1 MNNRTQPSD
10 KLRSDNVG
18 YIFNSDSSINS
29 TGSRSSSSNG
39 GGYGGGGGSFTGG
52 AGDLNTLS
60 NTDNCLYGEKILR
73 ALNVSAAVLKN
84 HSLRCASDG
93 GWGFQGHSPY
103 HMVSVSLTFYSY
115 VTPFVLAIGLGGNLL
130 SLIVFLSHNMRK
142 LSASTYLAAL
152 SISDICALV
161 FYVLIDWLRRG
172 LPHYPGSPQSA
183 FLEDEG
189 PCQILTYLGY
199 VSRFISAWIIV
210 TFTMERY
217 IGVCHPLRRKD
228 ICGSKSAQKVIVSLL
243 VIGFIVLVYKPLLT
257 SRQEYKLL
265 NRTVARCTPDPSH
278 AFLSYVLDS
287 SYALSI
293 TLIPFLIITVL
304 NVLIIRRLQRRKV
317 RNLARCIVTEESIIR
332 MEFTVIL
339 LVVSFV
345 FIALNLPYFILWSKR
360 FLQAFYGT
368 AASEAGSDSFDQS
381 GAELLLT
388 RVVFYMNYCVNFF
401 LYSVTG
407 AYFRKELKMLF
418 WYRRDRSYNTCSR
431 MSFPSNTPQSF
442 V

>member
-1 MNNRTQPSD
+1 MDGHLFGN
-10 KLRSDNVG
+10 
-18 YIFNSDSSINS
+18 INS
-29 TGSRSSSSNG
+29 NHHASGINNSSSSIG
-39 GGYGGGGGSFTGG
+39 GIGGSGG
-52 AGDLNTLS
+52 SSSSSFSTDFDLHTNTDS
-60 NTDNCLYGEKILR
+60 DSTDNCLYAEKILR
-73 ALNVSAAVLKN
+73 ALNVSADVLKN
-84 HSLRCASDG
+84 HTSRCARNG
-93 GWGFQGHSPY
+93 GWDLGEHPPH

-115 VTPFVLAIGLGGNLL
+115 VTPVVLAVGLVGNLL
-130 SLIVFLSHNMRK
+130 SLVVFLSRNMRK

-152 SISDICALV
+152 SVSDICALV
-161 FYVLIDWLRRG
+161 FYVLTDWLRRG
-172 LPHYPGSPQSA
+172 LPQFPGSPQSSL
-183 FLEDEG
+183 LEDEG
-189 PCQILTYLGY
+189 PCQVLTYLGY

-243 VIGFIVLVYKPLLT
+243 VIGFIILAYKPLLT
-257 SRQEYKLL
+257 SRQEYKLQ
-265 NRTVARCTPDPSH
+265 NRTVARCTPDPAH

-287 SYALSI
+287 SFALSI
-293 TLIPFLIITVL
+293 TLVPFLLITVL
-304 NVLIIRRLQRRKV
+304 NSLIIRRLQKRKM

-345 FIALNLPYFILWSKR
+345 FIALNLPYFILWSRR

-368 AASEAGSDSFDQS
+368 AVSEARPDSFDQS
-381 GAELLLT
+381 QAELLFT
-388 RVVFYMNYCVNFF
+388 RVIFYMNYCVNFF

-418 WYRRDRSYNTCSR
+418 WYRRHSAYNTCSR
-431 MSFPSNTPQSF
+431 LSLPSNTPQSF

>member
-1 MNNRTQPSD
+1 MNTHN
-10 KLRSDNVG
+10 
-18 YIFNSDSSINS
+18 INS
-29 TGSRSSSSNG
+29 SGSSNSVSSSGGFLGSNM
-39 GGYGGGGGSFTGG
+39 GS
-52 AGDLNTLS
+52 LS

-73 ALNVSAAVLKN
+73 ALNVSAEVLKN
-84 HSLRCASDG
+84 HSSSCANNG
-93 GWGFQGHSPY
+93 GWKFDGHSPN

-115 VTPFVLAIGLGGNLL
+115 VTPVVLAVGLGGNLL
-130 SLIVFLSHNMRK
+130 SLIVFLSRNMRK

-152 SISDICALV
+152 SVSDICALI
-161 FYVLIDWLRRG
+161 FYVLTDWLRRG
-172 LPHYPGSPQSA
+172 LPQYPGSPQSS

-189 PCQILTYLGY
+189 PCQIITYLGY
-199 VSRFISAWIIV
+199 VSRFISAWIIA

-243 VIGFIVLVYKPLLT
+243 VIAFIVLAYKPLLT
-257 SRQEYKLL
+257 SRQVHKLQ
-265 NRTVARCTPDPSH
+265 NRTVARCTPDPAH

-287 SYALSI
+287 SFALSI
-293 TLIPFLIITVL
+293 TLVPFLIITIL
-304 NVLIIRRLQRRKV
+304 NSLIIRRLQRRKV

-360 FLQAFYGT
+360 FLQTFYGT
-368 AASEAGSDSFDQS
+368 TLSDAGPYWFDQAE
-381 GAELLLT
+381 AELLFT
-388 RVVFYMNYCVNFF
+388 RVIFYLNYCVNFF

-418 WYRRDRSYNTCSR
+418 WYRRHSSYNTCSR
-431 MSFPSNTPQSF
+431 LSIPSNTPQSF

>member
-1 MNNRTQPSD
+1 MNVSNPHSRNPMG
-10 KLRSDNVG
+10 G
-18 YIFNSDSSINS
+18 YMFGRNNIDATGLSSISSNNSNSFSNSINS
-29 TGSRSSSSNG
+29 HT
-39 GGYGGGGGSFTGG
+39 
-52 AGDLNTLS
+52 NTE
-60 NTDNCLYGEKILR
+60 DCLYTEAVLR
-73 ALNVSAAVLKN
+73 LLNVSAEVRRNQTARCTKN
-84 HSLRCASDG
+84 GGFILEGHPSD
-93 GWGFQGHSPY
+93 
-103 HMVSVSLTFYSY
+103 HMVSLSLTFYSY
-115 VTPFVLAIGLGGNLL
+115 VTPVVLAVGLVGNLL
-130 SLIVFLSHNMRK
+130 SLIVFLSRNMRK

-152 SISDICALV
+152 SVSDICALV
-161 FYVLIDWLRRG
+161 FFVLTDWLRRG
-172 LPHYPGSPQSA
+172 LPHYPGSPQSS

-243 VIGFIVLVYKPLLT
+243 VIGFIILAYKPMLT
-257 SRQEYKLL
+257 SRQEHKLM

-287 SYALSI
+287 SFALSI
-293 TLIPFLIITVL
+293 TLVPFLIISIL
-304 NVLIIRRLQRRKV
+304 NSLIIRRLQRRKV

-345 FIALNLPYFILWSKR
+345 FIALNLPYFVLWSKR
-360 FLQAFYGT
+360 FLQVFYGQ
-368 AASEAGSDSFDQS
+368 AASNVKLESFEQS
-381 GAELLLT
+381 QAELLFT
-388 RVVFYMNYCVNFF
+388 RVIFYLNYCVNFF

-418 WYRRDRSYNTCSR
+418 WYRRHSSYNTCSR
-431 MSFPSNTPQSF
+431 QSIPSNTHTPQSF